1 MKNKSLKTVLLCV
14 VTSAL
19 LAGCSSPLQ
28 KGNDEAAQT
37 DASIGAEQQV
47 IHLQGV
53 AAGTVLDNPTLITYA
68 SSLTGESVASVA
80 CDTDF
85 ETNLMEVTLE
95 EGIHTITLNY
105 TTADGSTGSTELTY
119 SADPTTDGFSED
131 DEFSEDGDATNDTDE
146 EPVVE
151 EESIPI
157 ENRITLTSVNCD
169 EVASYEEYSSNEDI
183 DKSNL
188 VRVLDVQA
196 QLDFV
201 GAEETSIGSTEVSN
215 TYELNEY
222 GDPIYSY
229 DDENYVASIDLS
241 YYKMD
246 NELVFKVSSI
256 NSDNEL
262 DYIYVPTEE
271 ALADEEVLNEEINN
285 VSDAIGDYYEYSW
298 TYDAKV
304 IESEASNVGSTDLDS
319 DETTD
324 VADTEVL
331 NEKVEKGYKA
341 QHPRLWDWPE
351 SDIKF
356 SRWDNRITDS
366 TSFSSTI
373 TLADGTII
381 PQAQQNQEGYSYN
394 FTNGANVGNTGSTS
408 TGSDTDEEQVED
420 TEHFYIE
427 PGFEKFE
434 IISYPAEGIEIDAEN
449 STSKRVVLTYN
460 GSNYYVMKISSDDW
474 LKYENTDYYGNN
486 YTSTEIV
493 TSEALMIGEGLNKA
507 QVITRNIQFSD
518 STGASEERS
527 YMYGINCNTE
537 YLVIVGEELPTRGNT
552 TLRTIAMNCIIPMA
566 ANE

>member
-19 LAGCSSPLQ
+19 LAGCSNPLQ
-28 KGNDEAAQT
+28 KGNDEAAQANT
-37 DASIGAEQQV
+37 SMETEQQV

-53 AAGTVLDNPTLITYA
+53 SAGTILDNPTLITYA

-119 SADPTTDGFSED
+119 SADPATEGFED
-131 DEFSEDGDATNDTDE
+131 DEFSEDGEATDDNAL
-146 EPVVE
+146 EPVAE
-151 EESIPI
+151 ENIPI
-157 ENRITLTSVNCD
+157 ENRITLTSINCD
-169 EVASYEEYSSNEDI
+169 EVASYEEYSNNEDI

-201 GAEETSIGSTEVSN
+201 GAEETLIDYTEISN
-215 TYELNEY
+215 AYEINEY
-222 GDPIYSY
+222 GEAIYNY
-229 DDENYVASIDLS
+229 DDENYVATIDLS

-271 ALADEEVLNEEINN
+271 ALADEEVMNEEINN
-285 VSDAIGDYYEYSW
+285 VSDVIGDYYEYNW

-304 IESEASNVGSTDLDS
+304 IETEESDTGSISTG
-319 DETTD
+319 EGTD
-324 VADTEVL
+324 VADAEVL

-394 FTNGANVGNTGSTS
+394 FSNGSTVGNTSSTS
-408 TGSDTDEEQVED
+408 TNSNTDEEQVED

-434 IISYPAEGIEIDAEN
+434 IISYPAEGIKIDAEN

>member
-1 MKNKSLKTVLLCV
+1 MKNKSLKTVLLCAMA
-14 VTSAL
+14 SAL
-19 LAGCSSPLQ
+19 LAGCSNPLQ
-28 KGNDEAAQT
+28 KGNDTTQA
-37 DASIGAEQQV
+37 DAPIAEEQQV

-53 AAGTVLDNPTLITYA
+53 TAGTVLDNETLITYA
-68 SSLTGESVASVA
+68 MSLTGVSDIISVA
-80 CDTDF
+80 CNT
-85 ETNLMEVTLE
+85 ETESNLTEVVLE
-95 EGIHTITLNY
+95 EGVHTIILNY
-105 TTADGSTGSTELTY
+105 TASDGSTGSTELTY
-119 SADPTTDGFSED
+119 SADPAT
-131 DEFSEDGDATNDTDE
+131 DEFVDEDMDEDE
-146 EPVVE
+146 EQVDE
-151 EESIPI
+151 EQVDEDIPI
-157 ENRITLTSVNCD
+157 EGRITLTSVNCD
-169 EVASYEEYSSNEDI
+169 EVATYDEYSTNEDI
-183 DKSNL
+183 DKDSL
-188 VRVLDVQA
+188 VRVADIQA
-196 QLDFV
+196 QLDFI
-201 GAEETSIGSTEVSN
+201 GAEETPISSEDISN
-215 TYELNEY
+215 AYELDSY
-222 GDPIYSY
+222 GDPLY
-229 DDENYVASIDLS
+229 DFSDDNYVATIDYA
-241 YYKMD
+241 YYMMD
-246 NELVFKVSSI
+246 TELVFKVSSI

-262 DYIYVPTEE
+262 FYIYVPTKE
-271 ALADEEVLNEEINN
+271 ALSDEAVLNEEITN
-285 VSDAIGDYYEYSW
+285 VATAIGDYYEYSW

-304 IESEASNVGSTDLDS
+304 IEPES
-319 DETTD
+319 DEADPTGEETVTD
-324 VADTEVL
+324 VANAEVL

-341 QHPRLWDWPE
+341 QHPRLWDWPA

-394 FTNGANVGNTGSTS
+394 FSSGSTTGSTAQTS
-408 TGSDTDEEQVED
+408 TRGNEDDEQ
-420 TEHFYIE
+420 TEEEIHFYIE

-434 IISYPAEGIEIDAEN
+434 ITSYPAEGIEIDEEN

-486 YTSTEIV
+486 YTSTEVV